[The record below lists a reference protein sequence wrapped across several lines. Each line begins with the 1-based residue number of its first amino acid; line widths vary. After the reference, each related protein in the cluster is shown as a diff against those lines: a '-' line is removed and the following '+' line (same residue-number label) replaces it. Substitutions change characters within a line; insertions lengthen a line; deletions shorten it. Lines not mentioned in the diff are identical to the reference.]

1 MSKKGDSHKNAQFRI
16 RAFPKSEQKVNKSAW
31 EHLKINNST
40 YKYLTNTK
48 IIALLTIKG
57 KQAFA
62 VFICEIVFL
71 MIKGKHFFAI
81 YFPNVDILLIKG
93 NHVFVI
99 FQVLASSL
107 GFMC

>member
-48 IIALLTIKG
+48 MIALFTIKG
-57 KQAFA
+57 KQTFA
-62 VFICEIVFL
+62 AFICEVVFFF
-71 MIKGKHFFAI
+71 MIKGKQ
-81 YFPNVDILLIKG
+81 
-93 NHVFVI
+93 FVYI
-99 FQVLASSL
+99 CFWDLTFL
-107 GFMC
+107 RF